1 MQIRT
6 RPPSIRPG
14 RISTAE
20 ERRTTVARGPAFTS
34 WSRADGRVTEQKVSG
49 PVAAAAVVGARG
61 AHTAT
66 EPTRSGRK
74 VERAAASRSTR
85 PYQSTRSSLK
95 SSTTRSVTQSLVG
108 FDAGTHRADF
118 DPPLR
123 YSLAAWCADLYR
135 FHRTSPERPHDGA
148 SQSFAGRMYDSSAG
162 WLTLPRRFAQMK
174 SGHRACYMSRAFAQ
188 QNNFIPKDAA
198 PGFYGFSGITNL
210 GTWPITVRR
219 ITLFRSPGGFG
230 LDVSHLLAKPAHRS
244 AARQSNSR
252 SCLSRTPTF
261 RSFSGGQSG

>member
-20 ERRTTVARGPAFTS
+20 ERRTTAAQGRACTS
-34 WSRADGRVTEQKVSG
+34 SCRVDGTVTEQRASG
-49 PVAAAAVVGARG
+49 RVAVAAVVGARG

-66 EPTRSGRK
+66 EPTHSGRK

-85 PYQSTRSSLK
+85 PCQSTRSSLK
-95 SSTTRSVTQSLVG
+95 SSTTRLVTQSLAG
-108 FDAGTHRADF
+108 FDAGTRRADL
-118 DPPLR
+118 DSPLR
-123 YSLAAWCADLYR
+123 ISLAARCADLYR

-148 SQSFAGRMYDSSAG
+148 SQSFARRMYDSSDG
-162 WLTLPRRFAQMK
+162 WLTLPRRLAQMK

-219 ITLFRSPGGFG
+219 ITLFRSPGGLG
-230 LDVSHLLAKPAHRS
+230 LDV
-244 AARQSNSR
+244 
-252 SCLSRTPTF
+252 
-261 RSFSGGQSG
+261 